1 MNQYLDSINNPADLK
16 KLSDKQKN
24 VLCTE
29 IRERMI
35 DTVSRTGG
43 HLASNLGIVEL
54 TVALHS
60 VFECPKDTIIFDVGH
75 QCYVHK
81 LLTGRNNDF
90 DTLRQKDGISGFP
103 KPSESIYDSFVEG
116 HASTS
121 ISQAV
126 GLAQAKKLSGD
137 DSKTI
142 VVIGDGALT
151 GGLAYEAM
159 NNIDQSLDNL
169 IVILNDNS
177 MSISK
182 SVGTV
187 SNYLM
192 RLRTSSNYLNVKR
205 NIKAT
210 LGKVPLIGSSI
221 TDFITTSKTALRRSL
236 FGGIIF
242 EELGFNYVGPID
254 GHDLSELELFF
265 THLKES
271 TDNGPVFVH
280 VITKKGKGYVPAE
293 RNPGAYHG
301 VGKFDLDRGN
311 PDISLIDSF
320 SNTFGRTLAELSG
333 SDDSICAVTAAMK
346 YATGLQYFSHIHPER
361 FFDVGIAEQHAV
373 TMCSGLSKGNKNPVL
388 AIYSTF
394 LQRAADQ
401 LIHDI
406 SLDDINLLLAID
418 RAGLVGDDGET
429 HQGLY
434 DVAILSS
441 LDVFKIVSPCN
452 YSELIFW
459 LNKLIKE
466 KGARAIRYPRGKE
479 DQLLSDYLCTGKDYD
494 LIKASENSDLLFITY
509 GREFSEVRSAVKLLA
524 LQGIHADILKLNVV
538 YPISESTVEIA
549 LKYKNVLF
557 AEEAIKFGGISEHY
571 SMLLH
576 EANYSGHYRSI
587 AIDNHIVKQATVD
600 EQKKQFNLDS
610 ESLMVIAKEL
620 INEKTN

>member
-1 MNQYLDSINNPADLK
+1 MSLYLDKINSPDDLK
-16 KLSDKQKN
+16 KLSVKQKTE
-24 VLCTE
+24 LCQE
-29 IRERMI
+29 IREKMV

-60 VFECPKDTIIFDVGH
+60 VFDCPKDTFIFDVGH

-81 LLTGRNNDF
+81 ILTGRKDRF

-121 ISQAV
+121 ISQAI
-126 GLAQAKKLSGD
+126 GLAQAKKISGD
-137 DSKTI
+137 NSKTI
-142 VVIGDGALT
+142 VVIGDGSLT
-151 GGLAYEAM
+151 GGLAFEAM
-159 NNIDQSLDNL
+159 NNIDQDLDNL
-169 IVILNDNS
+169 IIILNDNS

-192 RLRTSSNYLNVKR
+192 RRRTSSNYLNAKK

-210 LGKVPLIGSSI
+210 IGKIPLVGSSI
-221 TDFITTSKTALRRSL
+221 TDFITASKTAIRRSL

-265 THLKES
+265 SHLKNS
-271 TDNGPVFVH
+271 DNNGPVFVH
-280 VITKKGKGYVPAE
+280 VITQKGKGYTPAE
-293 RNPGAYHG
+293 QNPGAYHG

-320 SNTFGRTLAELSG
+320 SNTFGRTLAEISAT
-333 SDDSICAVTAAMK
+333 DNDICAVTAAMK
-346 YATGLQYFSHIHPER
+346 YATGLQYFSHLHPER

-373 TMCSGLSKGNKNPVL
+373 TMCSGLSKGNKNPVF
-388 AIYSTF
+388 AVYSTF
-394 LQRAADQ
+394 LQRGFDQ

-406 SLDDINLLLAID
+406 SLDNINLLLAID

-452 YSELIFW
+452 YSELIYW

-479 DQLLSDYLCTGKDYD
+479 DVLLSDYKCSGNDYD
-494 LIKASENSDLLFITY
+494 LITNSDDATLLFITY
-509 GREFSEVRSAVKLLA
+509 GREFSQVRNAVKLLD

-538 YPISESTVEIA
+538 YPVSVSIPDIVCR
-549 LKYKNVLF
+549 YDNVIF
-557 AEEAIKFGGISEHY
+557 AEEGISKGGMSEHY
-571 SMLLH
+571 SLLLYK
-576 EANYSGHYRSI
+576 NGFTGRYRSI
-587 AIDNHIVKQATVD
+587 AIDNHVVKQASVE
-600 EQKKQFNLDS
+600 EQMQLFGLDS
-610 ESLMVIAKEL
+610 DSLITSAKEL
-620 INEKTN
+620 INEKKD